1 MYRNVVWVLSIHG
14 IQNAPMVQ
22 TSRIYLI
29 GSIGQDLEILNN
41 GTRVRG
47 SLLGLSLLQK
57 KVLHVVS
64 FHKIFEL
71 LFSLDRGKISAVAK

>member
-1 MYRNVVWVLSIHG
+1 MGYKTPPWYRHLVF
-14 IQNAPMVQ
+14 
-22 TSRIYLI
+22 YLI